1 MWISSR
7 SYSMIHEDENFP
19 IWMFVFSMIH
29 LIILKTDIT
38 FSYKT
43 LCRDFWAM
51 KLLLLLSFS
60 ISLWFC
66 VANAIRGGY
75 DADLGEYP
83 YFVRI
88 GLRFLDDYGRLENT
102 FCCGGCLI
110 SKNSV
115 LTAAHCLDQ
124 IVGPKKES

>member
-1 MWISSR
+1 M
-7 SYSMIHEDENFP
+7 
-19 IWMFVFSMIH
+19 
-29 LIILKTDIT
+29 
-38 FSYKT
+38 
-43 LCRDFWAM
+43 CRDFWAM

-75 DADLGEYP
+75 DADPGEYP

-102 FCCGGCLI
+102 FCCGGSLI

>member
-1 MWISSR
+1 
-7 SYSMIHEDENFP
+7 MIHADENFP
-19 IWMFVFSMIH
+19 SIWMFVFSMIH

-51 KLLLLLSFS
+51 KSLLLSFS
-60 ISLWFC
+60 ISLLFC

-75 DADLGEYP
+75 DADPGEYP

-102 FCCGGCLI
+102 FCCGGSLI